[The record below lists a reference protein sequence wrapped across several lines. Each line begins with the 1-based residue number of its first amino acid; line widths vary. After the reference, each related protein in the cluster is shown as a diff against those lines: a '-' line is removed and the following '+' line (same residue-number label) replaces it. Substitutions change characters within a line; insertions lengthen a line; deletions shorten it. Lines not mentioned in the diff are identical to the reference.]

1 MSLEK
6 NKTKTK
12 NPKENN
18 FAEGSVTV
26 QVVVLKQLL
35 DT

>member
-6 NKTKTK
+6 TKQKQKTPRRTT
-12 NPKENN
+12 
-18 FAEGSVTV
+18 AEGSVTV